1 MARLVIYEEDDANK
15 TIFEV
20 FELSAP
26 RVLIGSSMDNELV
39 LETPEVDAGHASLE
53 LRHDQWVL
61 QDLGSGRGTK
71 VNASVVSG
79 PHFLR
84 HNDLI
89 EIGNV
94 KIRFQEKDDRI
105 DVEEAKII
113 EEDEDEE
120 DEEPPD
126 EGPHLSGRVWF
137 ATVAGVT
144 AAVLFI
150 ILLLLIVADY
160 LDLLNLADLLPG
172 PF

>member
-1 MARLVIYEEDDANK
+1 MARLVIYEEDNADK

-20 FELSAP
+20 FELSTP

-39 LETPEVDAGHASLE
+39 LETPDVDAGHASLE

-94 KIRFQEKDDRI
+94 KIRFQEMDDRI
-105 DVEEAKII
+105 DVEEVKK

-120 DEEPPD
+120 DEDPAED
-126 EGPHLSGRVWF
+126 GPHLSGRVWF

-160 LDLLNLADLLPG
+160 LDLLNIADLVPTL
-172 PF
+172 F

>member
-1 MARLVIYEEDDANK
+1 MARLVIYEEEDANK

-20 FELSAP
+20 FELSVP

-61 QDLGSGRGTK
+61 QDLGSSRGTK
-71 VNASVVSG
+71 VNASIVSG

-94 KIRFQEKDDRI
+94 KIRFQEMDDQI
-105 DVEEAKII
+105 NI
-113 EEDEDEE
+113 EEVKKEEEDEE
-120 DEEPPD
+120 DEDPAD

-160 LDLLNLADLLPG
+160 LDLLNMADLLPG